1 MMPPA
6 TFSPPSTTLP
16 ASMTAP
22 VTGSVEPRGAS
33 CSAAAFGVCCARV
46 RVRAEA
52 AGFAPEAVVR
62 LAAGR
67 RGVVFFAVGRPAAD
81 FPLLAPVVDALAALA
96 LLVPVLLVPVFASPS
111 PSPPRFEL
119 RRPGRDRGRL

>member
-22 VTGSVEPRGAS
+22 VTGSVEPRGGCWLVA
-33 CSAAAFGVCCARV
+33 CSADGFGVCCARV

-52 AGFAPEAVVR
+52 AGFPPEAVVR
-62 LAAGR
+62 FAAGR

-81 FPLLAPVVDALAALA
+81 FPLLAPLVDALAVD
-96 LLVPVLLVPVFASPS
+96 LVVPLFASLSLP
-111 PSPPRFEL
+111 PPRF
-119 RRPGRDRGRL
+119 